1 MLTYHLAEDA
11 EMDLSDILSYVKE
24 HNPCAATK
32 LFTRFEAVFE
42 SLTHTPFIG
51 SIRSEFHP
59 QARCL
64 VVGKYLVFYEVL
76 ESIVYILRIL
86 HSARDIPPT
95 LSAKQ

>member
-1 MLTYHLAEDA
+1 MRKLIVSERAKKDIIEIRTYISERN
-11 EMDLSDILSYVKE
+11 LS
-24 HNPCAATK
+24 AAKNLIYT
-32 LFTRFEAVFE
+32 LNR
-42 SLTHTPFIG
+42 SLKNLCHTPFMG